1 MTSEITGARSGSLPA
16 NVLLVEDNPIIAMN
30 TEALL
35 QELGVSEVSTAA
47 TASEGLAL
55 VEANSFDFAVLDLQ
69 LGNENSLP
77 VAAVLAE
84 QGVRFVFATGFGEGV
99 DLPAAYGATT
109 ILKKPYRFE
118 DLERVVRGHS

>member
-118 DLERVVRGHS
+118 DLERVVRGHA